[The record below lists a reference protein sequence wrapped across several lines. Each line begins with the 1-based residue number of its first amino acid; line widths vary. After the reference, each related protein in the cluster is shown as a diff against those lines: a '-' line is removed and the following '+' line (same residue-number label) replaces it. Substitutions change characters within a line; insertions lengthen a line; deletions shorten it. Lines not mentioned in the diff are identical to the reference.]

1 MGLVGFFSNRSTFL
15 ARESWLGH
23 TPQKQVEHRARVDFY
38 REQLGR
44 KLNRDRVN
52 AELLNQD
59 EAPELS
65 SRSLSSESA
74 DTMLRGLPLK
84 QEGSHIY
91 EVSRRSSDRVDEDS
105 PDQRIQ
111 HGLIEQQDR
120 LAWEKAA
127 DKAAVEEF
135 LANARAQ
142 GYKVILD
149 KNLNVIDVKVLP
161 KSERRQLQRQPA
173 EVLDRTESSMS
184 RSPNSVSDSVGVSD
198 NSGKQNSADVKK

>member
-1 MGLVGFFSNRSTFL
+1 MALVGFLSNRSSFL
-15 ARESWLGH
+15 SEDSWLGH
-23 TPQKQVEHRARVDFY
+23 VPQKQIEHRARVDFY

-44 KLNRDRVN
+44 KLNRDRVK
-52 AELLNQD
+52 AELMNQG

-65 SRSLSSESA
+65 SRSLGSEGT
-74 DTMLRGLPLK
+74 DLMLQGLPLQ

-91 EVSRRSSDRVDEDS
+91 EVSRRGIGRTDENS

-127 DKAAVEEF
+127 ERSAVDEF

-161 KSERRQLQRQPA
+161 RSERRQNDRGPA
-173 EVLDRTESSMS
+173 ADAAVNSSEGPS
-184 RSPNSVSDSVGVSD
+184 GSGGLKSDPGSVEL
-198 NSGKQNSADVKK
+198 KH